1 MKHNDIMVRKLVHLL
16 NIPSYE
22 LELNLV
28 PHSEDDITC
37 PGEVESLIARLFRT
51 LDLESL
57 HSEGILCHVLLP
69 MKLHELLVPMESNYL
84 LLGPFFLEAVEN
96 GEFEVMLSSRGLS
109 TDLNTMEYFQSL
121 SSMSSSRFDELS
133 SLFSELLGTDVRTI
147 GFEEEKGGGKSMERI
162 LFSASEEETGE
173 KAVELYSSC
182 VRALVL
188 RDMAALGTSA
198 EKWTLFI
205 SSQPRSAFPFLKEM
219 VWNEYILMCS
229 VYHETVQYRATVFI
243 SYLRRKLDACSENG
257 ELVSFHRGMIE
268 AFSSRLDSDE
278 DSSLPP
284 AVRKTRRYIRSHYG
298 ENLKLSV
305 LADNA
310 GLSTYYLSSLFQK
323 SSGGSI
329 TDYIL
334 SVRTKQAERYL
345 LYSDL
350 SVSDIAGLCGFSDAG
365 YFTKRF
371 RKATGMTPES
381 YRLSEGH

>member
-1 MKHNDIMVRKLVHLL
+1 MKYNDALVRKTVSLL

-28 PHSEDDITC
+28 PHSEEDITC
-37 PGEVESLIARLFRT
+37 PGEVESLIAGFFRT
-51 LDLESL
+51 LDLGSL
-57 HSEGILCHVLLP
+57 HREGILCHVLLP
-69 MKLHELLVPMESNYL
+69 MRLHELLVPMETNYL
-84 LLGPFFLEAVEN
+84 LLGPFFLETVEN
-96 GEFEVMLSSRGLS
+96 GEFEVMLSSLGLS
-109 TDLNTMEYFQSL
+109 TDINTMEYFQTL
-121 SSMSSSRFDELS
+121 SSMSSTRFDELS
-133 SLFSELLGTDVRTI
+133 SLFSRMLEAETRTI
-147 GFEEEKGGGKSMERI
+147 AFEDAGDGGRTMEKI

-173 KAVELYSSC
+173 KASELYSSC

-188 RDMAALGTSA
+188 RNMAELRSSA
-198 EKWTLFI
+198 ERWTLFM
-205 SSQPRSAFPFLKEM
+205 SSLPQSSFTFLKEM

-229 VYHETVQYRATVFI
+229 VYHEAVQYRATVFV
-243 SYLRRKLDACSENG
+243 SYLRRRLDACSNIA

-278 DSSLPP
+278 DTSLPP
-284 AVRKTRRYIRSHYG
+284 AVRKTRRYIRSHYR

-305 LADNA
+305 LAENA
-310 GLSTYYLSSLFQK
+310 GLSPYYLSSLFQK
-323 SSGGSI
+323 SSGESI

-371 RKATGMTPES
+371 RKTTGMTPES
-381 YRLSEGH
+381 YRLSEGR